1 MYAPNIAAA
10 SFIPLWAFSATM
22 EGWGVYVFFAYLHW
36 HWAVRR
42 RLVSTR
48 RTEVLAR
55 AVGCTQLGKI
65 R

>member
-1 MYAPNIAAA
+1 M
-10 SFIPLWAFSATM
+10 
-22 EGWGVYVFFAYLHW
+22 YVFFAYLHW